1 MKIKVHSKRA
11 NQQSKSY
18 FLQKKEK
25 RKTSFQHIE
34 DRIKDVKRSKLG
46 AISILYDDSFQ
57 P

>member
-11 NQQSKSY
+11 NQQSKK
-18 FLQKKEK
+18 LLPREKRK

>member
-1 MKIKVHSKRA
+1 MKIKFHSKRA